1 MKKLKK
7 TIKRISF
14 LLMLGYV
21 PLFIDSCVDR
31 PITDFVPGAVFREYK
46 WNGPWVNA
54 GKWQRVTDPNARHE
68 GAKKFLPNPVNSI
81 NIENLAGAVNAEV
94 YIELLQCHAGTY
106 NKRIRV
112 NGNQWLQI
120 PETAGV
126 PGNNPECYQTMTY
139 PVVDIP
145 LSHLKTAENTFELTT
160 GGQTCHDFGWGQ
172 YLIYGITF
180 RIYYSKSKIHPKG
193 EIIFPSS
200 GSSIGENPSITAK
213 AHSSFG
219 IKQVDFIGYYEDF
232 NYEGDN
238 IWHQWHYN
246 YHYGK
251 IQHHLGTAASPPYS
265 ITWNTE
271 WIPDQEMPISIM
283 ARITDNNDI
292 CYLTPAVSN
301 IDFVREGRSVK
312 LYKPYD
318 LPEKWVSRAGK
329 TRSCKIN
336 ISDNLSKAAS
346 AKMMLVSW
354 SGKHA
359 EAIGINDKKVV
370 TNIGLDHD
378 LSYDEIN
385 VPLDYLQSGSH
396 TPYTYS
402 STEHHGIEVN
412 LPGIALKIAYE
423 KVKSDYP
430 GIVISKWTHLSSV
443 NGEIPLPNPGN
454 QQTASLVFDA
464 DNDGINDFIITERSQ
479 APSVILYRRNP
490 NGWTRYIVDD
500 TPLRIE
506 AGSDCLDIDG
516 DGDLDIIF
524 GGDGGS
530 NKVWWWENPYPV
542 YKPATPWKRR
552 EIKNFGAN
560 KHHDQMFGDF
570 DGDGKA
576 ELVFWNQGANKLY
589 ITEIPENPE
598 ITEPWECIEIYSWS
612 RDNEVEQRGT
622 YPAWKSPNEHEG
634 LTKADIDGDGKIDI
648 IGGGRWFKHNGR
660 TNYTP
665 NVIDAS
671 YTFSRS
677 AAGQLIKGGRP
688 EVILVVGDGI
698 APMIMYE
705 WKNGKWV
712 DKELVK
718 EIDNGHTLEIIDFDG
733 DGNLDIFN
741 AEMRLNKGNP
751 DAKIRILLGDG
762 KGNFTITI
770 VDSGYGLHESKIAD
784 LDGDGDLDILG
795 KPYNWESPRL
805 DIWLNEGYDIHP

>member
-1 MKKLKK
+1 
-7 TIKRISF
+7 
-14 LLMLGYV
+14 
-21 PLFIDSCVDR
+21 
-31 PITDFVPGAVFREYK
+31 
-46 WNGPWVNA
+46 
-54 GKWQRVTDPNARHE
+54 
-68 GAKKFLPNPVNSI
+68 
-81 NIENLAGAVNAEV
+81 
-94 YIELLQCHAGTY
+94 
-106 NKRIRV
+106 
-112 NGNQWLQI
+112 
-120 PETAGV
+120 
-126 PGNNPECYQTMTY
+126 
-139 PVVDIP
+139 
-145 LSHLKTAENTFELTT
+145 
-160 GGQTCHDFGWGQ
+160 
-172 YLIYGITF
+172 
-180 RIYYSKSKIHPKG
+180 
-193 EIIFPSS
+193 
-200 GSSIGENPSITAK
+200 
-213 AHSSFG
+213 
-219 IKQVDFIGYYEDF
+219 
-232 NYEGDN
+232 
-238 IWHQWHYN
+238 
-246 YHYGK
+246 
-251 IQHHLGTAASPPYS
+251 
-265 ITWNTE
+265 
-271 WIPDQEMPISIM
+271 
-283 ARITDNNDI
+283 
-292 CYLTPAVSN
+292 
-301 IDFVREGRSVK
+301 
-312 LYKPYD
+312 
-318 LPEKWVSRAGK
+318 
-329 TRSCKIN
+329 
-336 ISDNLSKAAS
+336 
-346 AKMMLVSW
+346 
-354 SGKHA
+354 
-359 EAIGINDKKVV
+359 
-370 TNIGLDHD
+370 
-378 LSYDEIN
+378 
-385 VPLDYLQSGSH
+385 
-396 TPYTYS
+396 
-402 STEHHGIEVN
+402 
-412 LPGIALKIAYE
+412 
-423 KVKSDYP
+423 
-430 GIVISKWTHLSSV
+430 
-443 NGEIPLPNPGN
+443 
-454 QQTASLVFDA
+454 
-464 DNDGINDFIITERSQ
+464 
-479 APSVILYRRNP
+479 LYRRNP

-516 DGDLDIIF
+516 DGDLDIVF

-612 RDNEVEQRGT
+612 RENEVKQRGT

-741 AEMRLNKGNP
+741 AEMRLNKGSP
-751 DAKIRILLGDG
+751 DAKTRILLGDG

-805 DIWLNEGYDIHP
+805 DIWLNEGSDIHP